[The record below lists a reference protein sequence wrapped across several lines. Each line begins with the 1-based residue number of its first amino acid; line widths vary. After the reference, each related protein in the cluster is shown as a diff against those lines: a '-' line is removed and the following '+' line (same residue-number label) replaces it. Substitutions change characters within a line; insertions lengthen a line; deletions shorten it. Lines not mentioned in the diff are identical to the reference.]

1 MSEQKTGGRRI
12 LIAEDVNAMA
22 ELMRTW
28 LTSRGYQVDLAA
40 DGEECLAKAQ
50 AMPALLILD
59 IMLPKIHGIEVLRR
73 LKADPKTRAL
83 GVIMCT
89 ARAYKPDQDQAR
101 EFGAFDILTKPV
113 KRDEFLETVGRYFAG
128 AAQERAAP
136 EATAIGDPYL
146 PKISTDRSFCR
157 LWGTRGSIPVS
168 GQRYVRN
175 GGNTSCV
182 EIGHGG
188 QRVIVDA
195 GSGIRELGLRLAK
208 LGPHKVH
215 ILITH
220 THWDHIQG
228 FPFFAPAYIPGF
240 ELVIYGATGF
250 RKDLASIFRGQLD
263 RDYFPVEFEDMEAR
277 IEFRTLE
284 GNELELG
291 DLRIKWEL
299 THHPAATV
307 GFRFEFGGRS
317 LAYVSDNEF
326 LYGYVGAPHVVGLNS
341 EVLVPHRRLV
351 ELVRGVD
358 MFVGEAQY
366 TNEEYL
372 AKIGWGHSSLSNAC
386 ALARLAEVK
395 RWVVTHHEPSHEDD
409 TLDHKLNL
417 TKEILHSLNYP
428 IEVTHGFDGMT
439 HYW

>member
-1 MSEQKTGGRRI
+1 MTEQEAGGRRI

-28 LTSRGYQVDLAA
+28 LTSRGYQVEVAA
-40 DGEECLAKAQ
+40 DGEACLEKAQ

-83 GVIMCT
+83 GVIICT
-89 ARAYKPDQDQAR
+89 ARAYKSDQDQAR

-113 KRDEFLETVGRYFAG
+113 NKEEFLEAVRRYFAG
-128 AAQERAAP
+128 AAQERRGP
-136 EATAIGDPYL
+136 ETTPIGEPYV
-146 PKISTDRSFCR
+146 PRISTDRSYCR
-157 LWGTRGSIPVS
+157 FWGTRGSIPVS
-168 GQRYVRN
+168 GQHYVRY
-175 GGNTSCV
+175 GGNTACV
-182 EIGHGG
+182 EVGYGR

-195 GSGIRELGLRLAK
+195 GSGIRELGLKLAK

-228 FPFFAPAYIPGF
+228 FPFFAPAYLPGF
-240 ELVIYGATGF
+240 ELVVYGAAGF

-263 RDYFPVEFEDMEAR
+263 RDYFPVEFEDMEAK

-291 DLRIKWEL
+291 DLRVKWEL

-307 GFRFEFGGRS
+307 GFRFEIAGRT
-317 LAYVSDNEF
+317 LAYLSDNEF
-326 LYGYVGAPHVVGLNS
+326 LYGYVGAPHAVGPES
-341 EVLVPHRRLV
+341 DVLVPHQRLV

-358 MFVGEAQY
+358 TLIGEAQY
-366 TNEEYL
+366 TNEEYQT
-372 AKIGWGHSSLSNAC
+372 KIGWGHSSLSNAC
-386 ALARLAEVK
+386 VLARLGEVK
-395 RWVVTHHEPSHEDD
+395 RWVVTHHDPLHEDEF
-409 TLDHKLNL
+409 LDNKLNL
-417 TKEILHSLNYP
+417 TKEVLHSLACP
-428 IEVTHGFDGMT
+428 IEVIHGFDGMT
-439 HYW
+439 DYW